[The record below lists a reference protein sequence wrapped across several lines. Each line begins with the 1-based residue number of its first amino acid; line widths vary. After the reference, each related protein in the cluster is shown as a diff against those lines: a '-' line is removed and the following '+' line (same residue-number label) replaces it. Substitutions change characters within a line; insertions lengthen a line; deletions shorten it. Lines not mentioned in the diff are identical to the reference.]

1 MSKKNISYEN
11 YEKNLKLQLES
22 KRKDLDIQLT
32 SIIPGQLVLVRTYLW
47 FSTLIIAS
55 ILTIFSNKI
64 QSLYPN
70 DFCSLQAFMILLMIA
85 TLVSCAYCVILCFNT
100 VLNVSSKSFPGDT
113 YEKIANFETNKS
125 EHVNGLNE
133 MISETF
139 AAYKEN
145 DKIIHKAAKS
155 LRKAFYCNFA
165 SLIFFIIFI
174 IILAI
179 HTTKGGEKMADDKVE
194 KPKAS
199 MNGKPNIVQ
208 TNNVPQE
215 HLHRERIQDKIFEN
229 ENKTQPKPDQNQTK
243 DKK

>member
-1 MSKKNISYEN
+1 MSEKENILYEN

-32 SIIPGQLVLVRTYLW
+32 SIIPNQLVLVRTYLW

-64 QSLYPN
+64 QSLYLN
-70 DFCSLQAFMILLMIA
+70 DFYSLQAFMILLMIA
-85 TLVSCAYCVILCFNT
+85 TLVSSTYCVILCFNA
-100 VLNVSSKSFPGDT
+100 VLNFSYRFFPGDA
-113 YEKIANFETNKS
+113 YEKITKFKTDKL

-139 AAYKEN
+139 VAYKEN
-145 DKIIHKAAKS
+145 DKIIYKAAKS
-155 LRKAFYCNFA
+155 LRKAFCCNFF
-165 SLIFFIIFI
+165 SLILFIIFI

-179 HTTKGGEKMADDKVE
+179 HTTKGGEKMADDKVD
-194 KPKAS
+194 KPVAS
-199 MNGKPNIVQ
+199 MTGKPNVVQ
-208 TNNVPQE
+208 TSNVSQE
-215 HLHRERIQDKIFEN
+215 HLHQERIQDKIF